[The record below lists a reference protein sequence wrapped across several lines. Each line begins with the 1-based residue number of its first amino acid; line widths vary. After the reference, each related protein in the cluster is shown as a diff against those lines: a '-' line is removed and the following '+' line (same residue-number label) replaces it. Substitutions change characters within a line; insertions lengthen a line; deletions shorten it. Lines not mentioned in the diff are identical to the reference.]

1 MRQEHTRHS
10 HPTDPSGNGHRAGP
24 SHTGELRDLAV
35 SDSGFVFDAKS
46 GATYSLNPSGVVLIR
61 GLIAGLDRDALMD
74 LLRFEFDVDGV
85 DLHRDI
91 DEFVQ
96 LLRELGVVSPTFAVD

>member
-1 MRQEHTRHS
+1 MRHEDTHDTR
-10 HPTDPSGNGHRAGP
+10 PNDPPGHRPPGAALD
-24 SHTGELRDLAV
+24 TCELRDLAV
-35 SDSGFVFDAKS
+35 SDSGFVFDART

-61 GLIAGLDRDALMD
+61 GMIAGFDRDALMD
-74 LLRFEFDVDGV
+74 LLRFEFDVNGA